1 MSWQIKLLD
10 WYEINRR
17 DLPWRKTKDPYP
29 IWLSEIIMQQT
40 RVQQGLP
47 YYHSFVKAYP
57 MIKDLA
63 EATEKEVL
71 KRWEGLGYY
80 SRARNLH
87 ATAQF
92 ISNEMNGTFPS
103 TFDTIIQL
111 KGIGDYTAS
120 AIASIAFGLP
130 HAVVDGNVYRFYAR
144 FYGIDLPINTT
155 PAFKHF
161 KEVAQKALPAE
172 DPGTFNQAL
181 MELGALQCTSKNPK
195 CQTCPLLYECKA
207 YAENEVERW
216 PIKTTKTKIKKRYFH
231 YLVFECG
238 DQKKYLQQR
247 QSSGIW
253 YKLYEFPLIERNRT
267 LTSPDQKFLKTIGS
281 YTQSPFE
288 VEPIGSTRLHKL
300 SHQYIEISFWK
311 VKTKPL
317 QFAGFTVKEWKQL
330 PFPIPIAHFLKET
343 RA

>member
-47 YYHSFVKAYP
+47 YYHSFVKVYP
-57 MIKDLA
+57 KIKDLA

-92 ISNEMNGTFPS
+92 ISKEMNGTFPS

-130 HAVVDGNVYRFYAR
+130 HAVVDGNVYRVYSR

-172 DPGTFNQAL
+172 DP
-181 MELGALQCTSKNPK
+181 
-195 CQTCPLLYECKA
+195 
-207 YAENEVERW
+207 
-216 PIKTTKTKIKKRYFH
+216 
-231 YLVFECG
+231 
-238 DQKKYLQQR
+238 
-247 QSSGIW
+247 
-253 YKLYEFPLIERNRT
+253 
-267 LTSPDQKFLKTIGS
+267 
-281 YTQSPFE
+281 
-288 VEPIGSTRLHKL
+288 
-300 SHQYIEISFWK
+300 
-311 VKTKPL
+311 
-317 QFAGFTVKEWKQL
+317 
-330 PFPIPIAHFLKET
+330 
-343 RA
+343 